1 MKLKVLRYS
10 IDIIPESIQDEA
22 FIEEV
27 LKLKNEGD
35 EAQIK
40 RINVMKL
47 SGIAY
52 LEIKAKGDKE

>member
-40 RINVMKL
+40 RINAMNL
-47 SGIAY
+47 SCIAH
-52 LEIKAKGDKE
+52 LEIKPKGD